1 MAMSPLDPRR
11 PWADIPLHVVDF
23 EGSRRTGVVEYGVA
37 TLLGGRLV
45 GLRTALCAPSSPVP
59 GAETRCHG
67 LTDRDL
73 EGRRPFSAEW
83 PLFNELRGSG
93 LLASHQASV
102 EASLLA
108 ATWPHPAAVPAV
120 SETEVAEAQWG
131 PWVDSLALARA
142 RLPGLPGHSLGEV
155 VAALGLAGE
164 LAAAADALCPEGR
177 RRPHCAG
184 FDALAAALA
193 VLRLAPPRGRIAD
206 LLAMGSPGGSD
217 AAQGELPL

>member
-1 MAMSPLDPRR
+1 MSPLDPRR

-37 TLLGGRLV
+37 TLLGGRVV
-45 GLRTALCAPSSPVP
+45 GLRTAACAPLAPVP

-67 LTDRDL
+67 LADADL
-73 EGRRPFSAEW
+73 AGRRPFSAEW
-83 PLFNELRGSG
+83 DLFNELRGSG

-102 EASLLA
+102 EAGLLA

-120 SETEVAEAQWG
+120 SETGVAEASWG

-142 RLPGLPGHSLGEV
+142 RLPGLPDHALGSV
-155 VAALGLAGE
+155 IRALGLGPELDA
-164 LAAAADALCPEGR
+164 LAAELCPEGR

-184 FDALAAALA
+184 FDALAAAL
-193 VLRLAPPRGRIAD
+193 VVRRLAPPAARLAE
-206 LLAMGSPGGSD
+206 LLALGSPRGAEG
-217 AAQGELPL
+217 AQGELPL

>member
-1 MAMSPLDPRR
+1 MSPLDPRR

-37 TLLGGRLV
+37 TLLGGRVV
-45 GLRTALCAPSSPVP
+45 GLRTAACAPLAPVP

-67 LTDRDL
+67 LADADL
-73 EGRRPFSAEW
+73 AGRRPFSAEW
-83 PLFNELRGSG
+83 ALFNELRGSG

-102 EASLLA
+102 EAGLLA

-120 SETEVAEAQWG
+120 SETAVAEASWG

-142 RLPGLPGHSLGEV
+142 RLPGVPDHALGSV
-155 VAALGLAGE
+155 IHALGLGPELEA
-164 LAAAADALCPEGR
+164 LAAELCPEGR

-184 FDALAAALA
+184 FDALAAALV
-193 VLRLAPPRGRIAD
+193 VLRLAPPAARLAE
-206 LLAMGSPGGSD
+206 LLALGSPRGAEG
-217 AAQGELPL
+217 AQGELPL